1 MKVKHQMVHKFTG
14 EPNKNGDVYAP
25 DCKVQGLDQTIVV
38 THNFNEDVQVGTA
51 NNITLEKGVL
61 FADIA
66 FTDTN
71 KILKNSYVTPAFEI
85 IDPPYDPKEDF
96 EEQLKKPIKEVK
108 IFSLGCTIKPTI
120 KDLDKLPK
128 EVYAPKPLE

>member
-1 MKVKHQMVHKFTG
+1 MKITHQMVHKFTG
-14 EPNKNGDVYAP
+14 EPSSDGTAYAP
-25 DCKVQGLDQTIVV
+25 DCKVQGLDQIVAV
-38 THNFNEDVQVGTA
+38 THSFNEDVQVGTA
-51 NNITLEKGVL
+51 DNLTLENGVL
-61 FADIA
+61 FADIT

-71 KILKNSYVTPAFEI
+71 KILKNSYIAPAFEI

-96 EEQLKKPIKEVK
+96 EEQLKKPIKEVR

-128 EVYAPKPLE
+128 EVYAHKPLE